1 MDQNQDR
8 RRGHFRR
15 GRRLPDR
22 RGGDRRP
29 QQAQPQSGREQVDVE
44 QVMRDIR
51 ARIAHG
57 ETSELSS
64 QQVERL
70 AARRLE
76 AILDPRTIRPEVL
89 EALRRSAEDIPLR
102 KQQPSTDEPA
112 YVFEDST
119 LYDSHRAVLRFI
131 RKLLNPLLKLFFNP
145 NPLIRALH
153 VQAGLNVAAARRD
166 SDRAR
171 EQAEWNA
178 LHYKIVHRLLG
189 EISRL
194 SLEVHSLSLKVD
206 SLNARVEFNDRRV
219 RGIEGAA
226 QPHRT
231 ARPVER
237 PPESGPV
244 TTVPEPTGASDSLET
259 PVAESSR
266 RRRRRRRGRR
276 PGIGGPGESPTVASA
291 VQPAGSPDQFPDQ
304 SLDSEP
310 ASVESAFDDDDD
322 VDTPAESEPTP
333 VQSAEADSQPTEP
346 PETTEPARDVDVKPT
361 TDTNRSEP

>member
-51 ARIAHG
+51 ARITHG
-57 ETSELSS
+57 EASELSS

-89 EALRRSAEDIPLR
+89 EALRRSADDIPLR
-102 KQQPSTDEPA
+102 KQPPNLDEPA

-119 LYDSHRAVLRFI
+119 LYDSHRAILRFI

-166 SDRAR
+166 ADRAR

-194 SLEVHSLSLKVD
+194 SLEAHSLSLKVE
-206 SLNARVEFNDRRV
+206 SLNGRVEFNDRRV

-226 QPHRT
+226 QAHRT

-237 PPESGPV
+237 PPESAPI
-244 TTVPEPTGASDSLET
+244 TTVPEPSGASDSLET
-259 PVAESSR
+259 PVVESSR

-276 PGIGGPGESPTVASA
+276 PGMGGAGESPIAASA
-291 VQPAGSPDQFPDQ
+291 VQPAGSPDRFPEQ
-304 SLDSEP
+304 SLEP
-310 ASVESAFDDDDD
+310 ASAESAFDDDDD
-322 VDTPAESEPTP
+322 VDAPAELEPPP
-333 VQSAEADSQPTEP
+333 VRAAEADSEPAGP
-346 PETTEPARDVDVKPT
+346 PETTEPERPAVDVEPT
-361 TDTNRSEP
+361 TDTDRSEP